1 MKVSL
6 RTLVAVGSVVAVSG
20 LASGGSSDGELLYD
34 IDFSEPF
41 HTFGD
46 FVSLDTGPA
55 VRQGFSGYFLT
66 DPADEAQVD
75 GVFDLRS
82 MTDGVGIFP
91 NNAQALMELE
101 NSNGVSAADYDIY
114 TLEFDASFIGE
125 SGLTVFFDAP
135 AINRFYM
142 GSGFPDA
149 SVGVITYGSGPTALP
164 ELAPF
169 TLGELLKVRVD
180 YNTVAQRWR
189 IEIDGE
195 VLYQGP
201 VQNEIVSPEWIRFS
215 ASAGAVVDN
224 VKISGSFID
233 CGDAD
238 LNDDGILDLQD
249 ISAFVTAFTS
259 GCMN

>member
-6 RTLVAVGSVVAVSG
+6 RTLVAVGSVAAASG
-20 LASGGSSDGELLYD
+20 LALGGVGEGELLYD

-46 FVSLDTGPA
+46 FVTVDTGAAP
-55 VRQGFSGYFLT
+55 REGFSGYFLT
-66 DPADEAQVD
+66 DPSDEAVVD

-82 MTDGVGIFP
+82 MTGGVGVFP

-101 NSNGVSAADYDIY
+101 NANGVANADYDIY
-114 TLEFDASFIGE
+114 TLEFDVSFIGE

-135 AINRFYM
+135 TINRFYM

-149 SVGVITYGSGPTALP
+149 SQGVVTYGSGPTATP

-180 YNTVAQRWR
+180 YNTVSQRWR
-189 IEIDGE
+189 IEVDGE

-201 VQNEIVSPEWIRFS
+201 VQNAISNPEWIRFS
-215 ASAGAVVDN
+215 ASAGAAVDN
-224 VKISGSFID
+224 VRVWGSFED

-238 LNDDGILDLQD
+238 LNNDGILDLQD
-249 ISAFVTAFTS
+249 ISAFVTAFTA
-259 GCMN
+259 GCGG